1 MLFFRSMKNKNER
14 NVDPTS
20 LPNRIAPTAP
30 DLWSRLLPWHERL
43 LADRAF
49 TNRVRTALAVGEA
62 EASDAVLE
70 YLRFAYLA
78 WTSTDG
84 ATPSKAV
91 DEVWHAHLLFTRS
104 YDAFCRGTRGE
115 HLHHE
120 PGDGGSDDG
129 RYRVAYLLTLDRYG
143 IEFGAAD
150 ERWWP
155 RPSATAGHP
164 EIPPRPAGSS
174 PLAALAL
181 SIPGVVLTAFAWA
194 GLGSAAGLLVGGAAA
209 VVALVA
215 LLDDGTPTARP
226 RRRGKDSGG
235 SCSTGDGGFVP
246 TGIGDACTDGGGP
259 GDGGTSCGSGC
270 GGGGCGGA

>member
-1 MLFFRSMKNKNER
+1 MKNKNEP

-30 DLWSRLLPWHERL
+30 DLWFRLLPWHERL

-49 TNRVRTALAVGEA
+49 MSRVRIALAVGDA

-84 ATPSKAV
+84 ATPSQAV

-104 YDAFCRGTRGE
+104 YYAFCRGTRGE

-120 PGDGGSDDG
+120 PGDGGSDHE
-129 RYRVAYLLTLDRYG
+129 RYRTAYLRTLDRYG
-143 IEFGAAD
+143 SEFGAAD

-155 RPSATAGHP
+155 RPPAPAPKPEASA
-164 EIPPRPAGSS
+164 RPAGGRPLEALAFSIPGIALTVLAWIGFGPS
-174 PLAALAL
+174 VGLLAGGTTTVVALAALAD
-181 SIPGVVLTAFAWA
+181 
-194 GLGSAAGLLVGGAAA
+194 GGAR
-209 VVALVA
+209 L
-215 LLDDGTPTARP
+215 GRP
-226 RRRGKDSGG
+226 SRRPKGSGG
-235 SCSTGDGGFVP
+235 TCSTGDGVFVP
-246 TGIGDACTDGGGP
+246 TGIGDGCPDGGGP